1 MLYRDASHVDVG
13 GFYARNPGWGK
24 LYRLLGYV
32 GVLGGVGASDPM
44 RLAQLLIVLV
54 LLWLAA
60 WYQVVGTLW
69 RSSLVAACLLCA
81 TKLLMLRDGVLP

>member
-13 GFYARNPGWGK
+13 GFYARNPTWGK
-24 LYRLLGYV
+24 WYRLLGLV
-32 GVLGGVGASDPM
+32 GIVGGA
-44 RLAQLLIVLV
+44 LAKEPLHLTELLIVLI

-69 RSSLVAACLLCA
+69 RSSLVAACLLCVV
-81 TKLLMLRDGVLP
+81 KLLVLREGGLA